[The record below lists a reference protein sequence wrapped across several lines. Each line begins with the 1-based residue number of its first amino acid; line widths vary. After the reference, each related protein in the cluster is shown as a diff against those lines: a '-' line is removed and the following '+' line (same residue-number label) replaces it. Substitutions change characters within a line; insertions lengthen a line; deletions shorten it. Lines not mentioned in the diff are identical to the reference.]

1 MVVVVVV
8 VVVMVVGCAV
18 VDCVDAFVVVVAPSF
33 SRGGLNA
40 VVFLQEK

>member
-1 MVVVVVV
+1 MVVVV

-18 VDCVDAFVVVVAPSF
+18 VDCVDAVVVVGAPSF
-33 SRGGLNA
+33 SRGGSNA